1 VLTSFQ
7 ILGPVS
13 VVDGEGA
20 HLTPTSPHERA
31 LLADLI
37 VHANQV
43 VSVDR
48 LLDDLWAGYPPA
60 TARASLYNLVCRL
73 RKRLGADTVI
83 TRPPGYAIL
92 IQPEQLDA
100 VIFERLVHK
109 AAAQEPRRRIRPLE
123 DALRLWQ
130 GEHPLLDVLYEEF
143 AQPTIRRLTELRGT
157 ALEDLC
163 EARLRAAQGT
173 ETARA
178 LLPDLCAFVAAY
190 PERDRFRRLLVAARD
205 VALSA

>member
-7 ILGPVS
+7 ILGPVT
-13 VVDGEGA
+13 VVDPDGA
-20 HLTPTSPHERA
+20 DLTPTSPHERA

-37 VHANQV
+37 IHANQV

-48 LLDDLWAGYPPA
+48 LLDDLWAGYPPV
-60 TARASLYNLVCRL
+60 TARASLYNLVSRL
-73 RKRLGADTVI
+73 RKRLGSDTVI

-100 VIFERLVHK
+100 VTFERLVHK
-109 AAAQEPRRRIRPLE
+109 AAAQEPRRRIRFLV
-123 DALRLWQ
+123 DALALWQ

-143 AQPTIRRLTELRGT
+143 AQPSIRRLTELRSN

-163 EARLRAAQGT
+163 EARLAAAECT

-178 LLPDLCAFVAAY
+178 LLPDLYAFVEAY

-205 VALSA
+205 VALTA